1 MLQLDHVTSCSIIP
15 AQVASAALA
24 VAATIKMYAIIKVI
38 KPKVHLTSSIIT
50 ASYFCIRELWMLN
63 VPKVSWDYDIWCS
76 FCVLKATNHP
86 FPLVPM
92 C

>member
-50 ASYFCIRELWMLN
+50 AYYFCIREPWMLN

-76 FCVLKATNHP
+76 FCVPKVSKHSSL
-86 FPLVPM
+86 
-92 C
+92 